1 METVDCRGEKA
12 AAVAGSSQRTSRLE
26 PGETFPFKEFDVKSL
41 NVIFVFLSLKK
52 QKTKKK
58 TTQFKVLQKPGQGL
72 RCSGKRCILCN
83 DVTSVK
89 PHVVVSP
96 LGPRYSQ
103 QTLALPSVTF
113 CILAVFLWRQHNK
126 QEL

>member
-1 METVDCRGEKA
+1 METGDCRGEKA
-12 AAVAGSSQRTSRLE
+12 AAVAGSSQCTSRVE
-26 PGETFPFKEFDVKSL
+26 PGETFHFKEFDVKSL

-52 QKTKKK
+52 TKKTKH
-58 TTQFKVLQKPGQGL
+58 TIQGFAETRPGSPL
-72 RCSGKRCILCN
+72 LGKMLVCN

-89 PHVVVSP
+89 PHVVVHP

-103 QTLALPSVTF
+103 QTPALPSVTF

>member
-52 QKTKKK
+52 KKN
-58 TTQFKVLQKPGQGL
+58 TIQGFTET
-72 RCSGKRCILCN
+72 RSG
-83 DVTSVK
+83 
-89 PHVVVSP
+89 SP
-96 LGPRYSQ
+96 LLGK
-103 QTLALPSVTF
+103 TLHSV
-113 CILAVFLWRQHNK
+113 
-126 QEL
+126 